1 MIRVLLFVALL
12 TPIVAMA
19 DIPMAGTWVMQPEST
34 TFGDIHPLELMIERG
49 GYQRTG
55 CGTAAIEVSA
65 DGLDKPVKDQPM
77 FDTLDVKIVNRR
89 RVDIVQKLA
98 GRLVWK
104 GVYTVSKDQTSMVLD
119 YDDERASKAVS
130 GSILYSRQGTVL
142 TGAHALS
149 GVWRPEKLTK
159 LSANATTL
167 TIEENEQGG
176 VAVSWSDGRSA
187 ESPLSAQYYQL
198 TGYLSGAQVSI
209 LHPRP
214 DMLAMNFEQ
223 GIVPVQIARASI
235 SQDGQTLTYKQT
247 DWICRDLT
255 TYIYKRQGT

>member
-1 MIRVLLFVALL
+1 
-12 TPIVAMA
+12 
-19 DIPMAGTWVMQPEST
+19 
-34 TFGDIHPLELMIERG
+34 
-49 GYQRTG
+49 
-55 CGTAAIEVSA
+55 
-65 DGLDKPVKDQPM
+65 
-77 FDTLDVKIVNRR
+77 
-89 RVDIVQKLA
+89 
-98 GRLVWK
+98 
-104 GVYTVSKDQTSMVLD
+104 
-119 YDDERASKAVS
+119 
-130 GSILYSRQGTVL
+130 
-142 TGAHALS
+142 
-149 GVWRPEKLTK
+149 VWRPEKLTK

-187 ESPLSAQYYQL
+187 ESPLSAQYYPL

-235 SQDGQTLTYKQT
+235 SQDGQTLTNKQT